1 MIKNI
6 NMTQSAII
14 INVTGTLRLD
24 DTTIVKDPIVSVT
37 NANDDYIQNSVATT
51 SNFTSST
58 QNYEFSRPT
67 GSFNYVDTWSDEDVR
82 TCIEAWIE
90 EHKII

>member
-1 MIKNI
+1 MIKNN

-37 NANDDYIQNSVATT
+37 NANDDYIQNTVATT

-58 QNYEFSRPT
+58 ENYQFSRST
-67 GSFNYVDTWSDEDVR
+67 GSFSYIETWTDSDVR
-82 TCIEAWIE
+82 ACVEAWIE
-90 EHKII
+90 EHRI

>member
-67 GSFNYVDTWSDEDVR
+67 GSFNYVDYWSDADVR
-82 TCIEAWIE
+82 ICVEAWIE
-90 EHKII
+90 EHRIK

>member
-6 NMTQSAII
+6 NMTNSAIV

-51 SNFTSST
+51 STFTSST
-58 QNYEFSRPT
+58 QNYEFSRFT
-67 GSFNYVDTWSDEDVR
+67 GSFSYIETWTDADVR
-82 TCIEAWIE
+82 ACVETWIE
-90 EHKII
+90 EHRI

>member
-6 NMTQSAII
+6 NMTNSAII

-24 DTTIVKDPIVSVT
+24 ETTIVKDPIVTVT
-37 NANDDYIQNSVATT
+37 NANDDYILNNVATT

-58 QNYEFSRPT
+58 ENYEFSRPT
-67 GSFNYVDTWSDEDVR
+67 GSFSYIETWTDKDVKI
-82 TCIEAWIE
+82 CVEAWIE
-90 EHKII
+90 EHRI

>member
-24 DTTIVKDPIVSVT
+24 DTTIVVNPIVTVT
-37 NANDDYIQNSVATT
+37 NANDDYLQNSVATT
-51 SNFTSST
+51 SNFTSDT
-58 QNYEFSRPT
+58 ENYEFSRPT
-67 GSFNYVDTWSDEDVR
+67 GSFSYIETWTDSDVR
-82 TCIEAWIE
+82 DCVETWIN
-90 EHKII
+90 EHRI

>member
-1 MIKNI
+1 
-6 NMTQSAII
+6 MTQSAII

-58 QNYEFSRPT
+58 ENYEFSRPT

-82 TCIEAWIE
+82 ICVEAWIE
-90 EHKII
+90 EHRIK

>member
-1 MIKNI
+1 
-6 NMTQSAII
+6 MTQSAII

-37 NANDDYIQNSVATT
+37 NANDDYISNTVATT

-58 QNYEFSRPT
+58 ENYEFSRST
-67 GSFNYVDTWSDEDVR
+67 GIFDYVKTWSDEDVR
-82 TCIEAWIE
+82 ACVEEWIDD
-90 EHKII
+90 HLIILL

>member
-37 NANDDYIQNSVATT
+37 NANDDYIQNTVSTT
-51 SNFTSST
+51 STFTSST

-82 TCIEAWIE
+82 ICVETWID
-90 EHKII
+90 EHRI

>member
-24 DTTIVKDPIVSVT
+24 ETTIVKDPIVTVT
-37 NANDDYIQNSVATT
+37 NANDDYIQNIVSTT
-51 SNFTSST
+51 SNFTSAT
-58 QNYEFSRPT
+58 ENYEFSRFT
-67 GSFNYVDTWSDEDVR
+67 GSFSYVETWTDAEVRDCVETWIDEHR
-82 TCIEAWIE
+82 I
-90 EHKII
+90 

>member
-24 DTTIVKDPIVSVT
+24 DTTIVKNPIVSVT
-37 NANDDYIQNSVATT
+37 NANDNYI
-51 SNFTSST
+51 SNTVETQSLFTSST
-58 QNYEFSRPT
+58 ENYEFSRPT
-67 GSFNYVDTWSDEDVR
+67 GTFAYVNTWSDEDVR
-82 TCIEAWIE
+82 ICVETWID
-90 EHKII
+90 EHRI

>member
-24 DTTIVKDPIVSVT
+24 QTTIVKDPIVSVT
-37 NANDDYIQNSVATT
+37 NANDDYISNTVSTT
-51 SNFTSST
+51 SSFTSST
-58 QNYEFSRPT
+58 QNYEFSRST
-67 GSFNYVDTWSDEDVR
+67 GSFSYLETWTDADVKA
-82 TCIEAWIE
+82 CVEAWIE
-90 EHKII
+90 EHRI

>member
-24 DTTIVKDPIVSVT
+24 DTTIVKDPIVTVT
-37 NANDDYIQNSVATT
+37 NANDDYIQNIVSTT
-51 SNFTSST
+51 SNFTSAT
-58 QNYEFSRPT
+58 ENYEFSRPT
-67 GSFNYVDTWSDEDVR
+67 GSFSYLETWTDADVR
-82 TCIEAWIE
+82 ACVETWID
-90 EHKII
+90 EHRI

>member
-37 NANDDYIQNSVATT
+37 NANDNYIQNSVATT

-58 QNYEFSRPT
+58 ENYEFSRPT
-67 GSFNYVDTWSDEDVR
+67 GSFNYVETWTDADVR
-82 TCIEAWIE
+82 ACVETWID
-90 EHKII
+90 EHRI

>member
-24 DTTIVKDPIVSVT
+24 ETTIVKDPIVSVT
-37 NANDDYIQNSVATT
+37 NANDDYIQNLVATT

-58 QNYEFSRPT
+58 ENYVFSRPT
-67 GSFNYVDTWSDEDVR
+67 GSFSYVDTWSDEDVR
-82 TCIEAWIE
+82 ICVEAWIE
-90 EHKII
+90 QHRIK

>member
-37 NANDDYIQNSVATT
+37 NANDNYISNTVATT

-67 GSFNYVDTWSDEDVR
+67 GSFNYVETWTDADVR
-82 TCIEAWIE
+82 ACVEAWID
-90 EHKII
+90 EHRI

>member
-24 DTTIVKDPIVSVT
+24 ETTVVKDPIVSVT
-37 NANDDYIQNSVATT
+37 NANDDYIQNSVATQSLFT
-51 SNFTSST
+51 SNSE
-58 QNYEFSRPT
+58 NYQFSRPT
-67 GSFNYVDTWSDEDVR
+67 GSFSYVDTWSDEDVR
-82 TCIEAWIE
+82 ICVEAWIE
-90 EHKII
+90 EHRI